1 MKPLSDSSSLNISLP
16 MLIQAVAFIGTM
28 IWGFGELNGRI
39 SFLEYQVK
47 MNEEHIMIMEEE
59 AALNQDAEI
68 PADIRQDEKI
78 NFLQKEVEKLRNRKY
93 EKLYIDAQRINNGH

>member
-1 MKPLSDSSSLNISLP
+1 

-47 MNEEHIMIMEEE
+47 INEEHITAIEEE
-59 AALNQDAEI
+59 AKSSQNSEI
-68 PADIRQDEKI
+68 PADIRQNEKI
-78 NFLQKEVEKLRNRKY
+78 TILEKEVERLRNK
-93 EKLYIDAQRINNGH
+93 N

>member
-1 MKPLSDSSSLNISLP
+1 MTKPISDSSSLNISLP

-47 MNEEHIMIMEEE
+47 INEEHITAIEED
-59 AALNQDAEI
+59 AKASQNAEI
-68 PADIRQDEKI
+68 PADIRQNEKI
-78 NFLQKEVEKLRNRKY
+78 TILEKEVERLRNK
-93 EKLYIDAQRINNGH
+93 N